1 MSKSSTE
8 HPYLPLPKE
17 VLAKETELNILSQKD
32 LQENFLANFLAQ
44 TVENPSHTLEIIT
57 EDQKIQSRWV
67 DWRTQ
72 RHLTKSKHHKKTLS
86 SKLRKQLK
94 IFHIQP
100 EVQKF
105 HNFLPL
111 HKLWKQYMKQ
121 LIQFEN
127 ISPNNLMAVNLKVLK
142 ADYHGCYLTVSKSKC
157 PSYVGTTGIV
167 LMETKNIFKIITKDD
182 KFKCIPK
189 KNSVFCFSLDAYC
202 FTLYGNHMKVK
213 ASERSHRK
221 FKTKSTIDL

>member
-1 MSKSSTE
+1 MSTSSKVQ
-8 HPYLPLPKE
+8 PYLPLSKE
-17 VLAKETELNILSQKD
+17 VLVKETELNILSQED
-32 LQENFLANFLAQ
+32 LQENFLVNFLVQ
-44 TVENPSHTLEIIT
+44 NVPNSKHLDFIK
-57 EDQKIQSRWV
+57 DNKIQTWWECWNTR
-67 DWRTQ
+67 

-127 ISPNNLMAVNLKVLK
+127 INPNNLTAVNLKVLK